1 MPMNLKLVAASIFAS
16 SSLLAAVPTPLGL
29 QLYSVK
35 DKMTPDVSAGMDL
48 VKSLGFTLIETHD
61 MYGLTPAAF
70 KAQADAH
77 GLKLA
82 GGHFS
87 YDRMLKDLPGVIA
100 DAKTLGLS
108 FIIVAWVPHDGDF
121 TVDEARV
128 AAANF
133 NRFGA
138 AAKAAGMSFGF
149 HTHGYEFKPLADG
162 TSAYDVMLQET
173 DPNLVFVEM
182 DVFWVVSAG
191 QDPVKMLRKNPTRY
205 RAFHLKDM
213 RKGATTGQYT
223 GHAPVTDNVIIGDGR
238 IDWPALI
245 AEGRKDGVEY
255 FFIEDETS
263 DPVANIP
270 PSITY
275 LETLG
280 LHP

>member
-1 MPMNLKLVAASIFAS
+1 MNLKLVAASILATS
-16 SSLLAAVPTPLGL
+16 TLLAADPTPLGL

-35 DKMTPDVSAGMDL
+35 DKMKPDVSAGMDL
-48 VKSLGFTLIETHD
+48 VKSLGFTQLETHD

-77 GLKLA
+77 GLTLA
-82 GGHFS
+82 GGHFG

-121 TVDEARV
+121 TVDEAHV

-133 NRFGA
+133 NKFGA
-138 AAKAAGMSFGF
+138 AAKAAGIRFGF

-162 TSAYDVMLQET
+162 TSAYDVMLRET
-173 DPNLVFVEM
+173 DPSLVFVEM
-182 DVFWVVSAG
+182 DVFWVLSAG
-191 QDPVKMLRKNPTRY
+191 QDPVALLKKNPTRY
-205 RAFHLKDM
+205 KAFHLKDM
-213 RKGATTGQYT
+213 RKGATTGVYT
-223 GHAPVTDNVIIGDGR
+223 GHAPVTDNVVIGKGM

-245 AEGRKDGVEY
+245 AEGRKDGIEY
-255 FFIEDETS
+255 YFIEDETS
-263 DPVANIP
+263 DPVSNIP

-280 LHP
+280 LKP